1 MARKKLK
8 RLKEVQKLP
17 NVFSSENENVEELL
31 NFYFG
36 NRKSFTLE
44 IGCGHGDYTIELAK
58 MYPERNFIG
67 IDYKGD
73 RIYAAAKKAIG
84 LNLKNTAFLVSGV
97 ENLSEIFSKVKVE
110 EIFIPFPDPH
120 YPRKSSKRLLA
131 KIFLNVY
138 KNIVT
143 ENAKG
148 HFKTDNEELYK
159 YSLNILRTENCKIHF
174 ATSNL
179 YAERGL
185 DHHHTIKTKY
195 EKQYLED
202 GKEIKYI
209 CFGFENKS
217 LYPIDLSAGY
227 KINHLIKT
235 CPS

>member
-1 MARKKLK
+1 MARKKLI
-8 RLKEVQKLP
+8 RLKDVHNLP

-31 NFYFG
+31 DNYFG
-36 NRKSFTLE
+36 NGEPFTLE
-44 IGCGHGDYTIELAK
+44 IGCGHGDYSIELAK

-73 RIYAAAKKAIG
+73 RLYTAAKKAIE
-84 LNLKNTAFLVSGV
+84 LNLKNAAFLLSGA
-97 ENLSEIFSKVKVE
+97 EKLSDIFSKEKIE

-120 YPRKSSKRLLA
+120 YPRKSFKRLVA
-131 KIFLNVY
+131 KNFLNVY

-143 ENAKG
+143 EKAKG
-148 HFKTDNEELYK
+148 HFKTDDEDLYN
-159 YSLNILRTENCKIHF
+159 YTFNILKTENCKIYF

-179 YAERGL
+179 YANQDL

-209 CFGFENKS
+209 CFGF
-217 LYPIDLSAGY
+217 
-227 KINHLIKT
+227 
-235 CPS
+235 

>member
-17 NVFSSENENVEELL
+17 NAFSSENENVEELL

-36 NRKSFTLE
+36 NRKPFTLE

-73 RIYAAAKKAIG
+73 RIYAAAEKAIG
-84 LNLKNTAFLVSGV
+84 LNLKNAAFLVSSV
-97 ENLSEIFSKVKVE
+97 ENLSEIFSKEKVE

-120 YPRKSSKRLLA
+120 YPRKSIKRLLA
-131 KIFLNVY
+131 KNFLNVY

-159 YSLNILRTENCKIHF
+159 YSLNILKTEKCKIHF
-174 ATSNL
+174 STSNL
-179 YAERGL
+179 YAEQGL
-185 DHHHTIKTKY
+185 DHHLTIITKY
-195 EKQYLED
+195 EKQYLEE

-209 CFGFENKS
+209 CFWFEN
-217 LYPIDLSAGY
+217 
-227 KINHLIKT
+227 
-235 CPS
+235 